1 MTTITLNA
9 GSTSLTTD
17 NPQFAAV
24 VLQMISEET
33 RNSSLAQVDGIPAIG
48 AEWPGQGGIYAGLM
62 RGHDG
67 HPDYHLIVAS
77 AESDGEL
84 QWGGYGSKSSATSK
98 WDGLA
103 NTKALVEEGGHPAAE
118 FAASVTISGHNDFYL
133 PAQAELMLAWANVPE
148 VFAEGWHWSSTQY
161 SANGA
166 VSTTFYDG
174 YTYSNGK
181 LGVFRVRP
189 VRRLLR

>member
-1 MTTITLNA
+1 
-9 GSTSLTTD
+9 
-17 NPQFAAV
+17 
-24 VLQMISEET
+24 MISEET
-33 RNSSLAQVDGIPAIG
+33 GDASLAQVDGIPAIG

-77 AESDGEL
+77 AESGGEL

-118 FAASVTISGHNDFYL
+118 FAASVTISGHKDFYL
-133 PAQAELMLAWANVPE
+133 PAQAELMLAWANLPE

-161 SANGA
+161 SADSA
-166 VSTTFYDG
+166 FVTLFSDG
-174 YTYSNGK
+174 HTHDYGK
-181 LGVFRVRP
+181 YHDFRVRP

>member
-1 MTTITLNA
+1 MTTITVNA
-9 GSTSLTTD
+9 GSTSLTTE

-24 VLQMISEET
+24 VLQMISEEAGDA
-33 RNSSLAQVDGIPAIG
+33 SLAQVDGIPAIG
-48 AEWPGQGGIYAGLM
+48 AEWPDQGGIYAGLM
-62 RGHDG
+62 RGRDG

-84 QWGGYGSKSSATSK
+84 QWGGYGSESSATSK

-103 NTKALVEEGGHPAAE
+103 NTNALVEEGGHPAAE

-161 SANGA
+161 SADGA
-166 VSTTFYDG
+166 FDTYFFVG
-174 YTYSNGK
+174 YTGITGK
-181 LGVFRVRP
+181 GTDFRVRP

>member
-1 MTTITLNA
+1 
-9 GSTSLTTD
+9 
-17 NPQFAAV
+17 
-24 VLQMISEET
+24 MISEET
-33 RNSSLAQVDGIPAIG
+33 GDASLAQVDGIPAIG

-77 AESDGEL
+77 AESGGEL

-118 FAASVTISGHNDFYL
+118 FAASVTISGHKDFYL
-133 PAQAELMLAWANVPE
+133 PAQAELMLAWANLPE

-161 SANGA
+161 SAYGA
-166 VSTTFYDG
+166 FGTYFLVGYAYNLVKSYD
-174 YTYSNGK
+174 
-181 LGVFRVRP
+181 FRVRP
-189 VRRLLR
+189 VRKILILQ

>member
-1 MTTITLNA
+1 
-9 GSTSLTTD
+9 
-17 NPQFAAV
+17 
-24 VLQMISEET
+24 MISEET
-33 RNSSLAQVDGIPAIG
+33 GDASLAQVDGIPAIG

-77 AESDGEL
+77 AESYGEF
-84 QWGGYGSKSSATSK
+84 QWGGYGRKSSATSK

-103 NTKALVEEGGHPAAE
+103 NTKALVEEGVHPAAE
-118 FAASVTISGHNDFYL
+118 FAASITISGHKDFYL

-161 SANGA
+161 SANSA
-166 VSTTFYDG
+166 FYTYFGGG
-174 YTYSNGK
+174 YTGSLDKYHD
-181 LGVFRVRP
+181 FRVRP

>member
-1 MTTITLNA
+1 
-9 GSTSLTTD
+9 
-17 NPQFAAV
+17 
-24 VLQMISEET
+24 MISEESQDT
-33 RNSSLAQVDGIPAIG
+33 PFPQVDGVPAIG
-48 AEWPGQGGIYAGLM
+48 AEWPDQGGIYAGLM
-62 RGHDG
+62 RGRDG

-103 NTKALVEEGGHPAAE
+103 NTKALVEAGGHPAAE
-118 FAASVTISGHNDFYL
+118 FVASVTISGHNDFYL

-161 SANGA
+161 SANNAFG
-166 VSTTFYDG
+166 TDFYDG
-174 YTYSNGK
+174 YTDYGGK
-181 LGVFRVRP
+181 YFALRVRP
-189 VRRLLR
+189 VRRLIR